1 MPVHF
6 YITLDIHDT
15 LGIFFVA
22 LEAEEFFSWP
32 IALFVPQLSFCLLAT
47 KAIHQKQIA
56 TIAKKTLFNFSL
68 SLFLTFFELIGN

>member
-1 MPVHF
+1 VPVHF

-32 IALFVPQLSFCLLAT
+32 VALFVPQLSFCLLAT
-47 KAIHQKQIA
+47 KAIHQKKLTLKQ
-56 TIAKKTLFNFSL
+56 KTLFNFFPLFSSL
-68 SLFLTFFELIGN
+68 FFLTFFF